1 MRHRAIFQERQDAL
15 DARLPPA
22 NTKLRS
28 PNAVRLAYQLMC
40 GFYRL
45 RKYLQYFDEVIDE
58 LRSYEH
64 LFDGLKTARA
74 ERQNLVRA
82 LEALQALDAQ
92 QSDQFIQ

>member
-1 MRHRAIFQERQDAL
+1 MRYLAIFQERQDAL

-28 PNAVRLAYQLMC
+28 PNVVRLAYQVMS

-58 LRSYEH
+58 LKSYEH
-64 LFDGLKTARA
+64 LFDGLKTVRA
-74 ERQNLVRA
+74 ERQHLVRA
-82 LEALQALDAQ
+82 LETLKAQDAQ
-92 QSDQFIQ
+92 QSD